1 MSVKTNIL
9 GATAFLMLA
18 GAAMAEDAIKVMD
31 PYARSS
37 MMSAKTGAAF
47 MMLKNDSDQDD
58 RLIAARS
65 DIAERVELHTHIQDA
80 NGVMQMTEIE
90 GGIAIPAGGTHMMQR
105 GGDHVMFLGLKEGLK
120 QGQMISVT
128 LTFEKAGDVVI
139 EVPVD
144 LERKPMHGAPM
155 THKMPKTD
163 S

>member
-1 MSVKTNIL
+1 MPVKTNIL
-9 GATAFLMLA
+9 AATAFLMLA
-18 GAAMAEDAIKVMD
+18 GTAMADQAIKVMD

-47 MMLKNDSDQDD
+47 MMLKNTSDEDD
-58 RLIAARS
+58 RLISASS

-90 GGIAIPAGGTHMMQR
+90 GGIAIPAGGSHMMQR

-120 QGQMISVT
+120 QDDMISVT
-128 LTFEKAGDVVI
+128 LTFEKAGDVVV

-144 LERKPMHGAPM
+144 LTRKPKHGGMMHG
-155 THKMPKTD
+155 KPKTD